1 MLAIKLGLVAA
12 SVLLSTLA
20 ARRFGHAVGGAVA
33 GMPMIAAPIIAI
45 LLIDHSVQ
53 QVQAIALATLVC
65 LPAAIAHIVT
75 FARAAARFHWGFCL
89 FLAIATY
96 GICGALLTA
105 LELPVAGVCVLALA
119 APALGLRAVPQGLRA
134 HGAVS
139 VPRAELVLR
148 IAAALAMAAAVIAGA
163 DALPASISGLL
174 LAVPITGSVLPC
186 FTLPR
191 HGPAATASLMGG
203 FVQGLNGFAAFFVA
217 LYFGLAWF
225 DKAAAFCLALGAS
238 LAMALV
244 VQGLRRFVQN
254 ARHASRSLR

>member
-1 MLAIKLGLVAA
+1 MLAIKLALVAA

-33 GMPMIAAPIIAI
+33 GMPMIAAPIVAI
-45 LLIDHSVQ
+45 LLIDHSAQ

-65 LPAAIAHIVT
+65 LPAAIAHIVS
-75 FARAAARFHWGFCL
+75 FAHAAKHFAWGVCL
-89 FLAIATY
+89 ALALATY
-96 GICGALLTA
+96 GLFGALLTA
-105 LELPVAGVCVLALA
+105 LDLPVMAVCALALA

-139 VPRAELVLR
+139 VPRAEFVLR

-217 LYFGLAWF
+217 LYFSLGWLERAS
-225 DKAAAFCLALGAS
+225 AFCLALGAA
-238 LAMALV
+238 LAMVLLMR
-244 VQGLRRFVQN
+244 GLRRYVP
-254 ARHASRSLR
+254 RLASR

>member
-1 MLAIKLGLVAA
+1 MLAIKLALVAA

-33 GMPMIAAPIIAI
+33 GMPMIAAPIVAI
-45 LLIDHSVQ
+45 LLIDHSAQ

-75 FARAAARFHWGFCL
+75 FARAAKHFAWGACL
-89 FLAIATY
+89 ALALAIY
-96 GICGALLTA
+96 GLFGAALTA
-105 LELPVAGVCVLALA
+105 LELPALAVCTLALA
-119 APALGLRAVPQGLRA
+119 APALGLRAVPRGLRA

-139 VPRAELVLR
+139 VPRAEFILR
-148 IAAALAMAAAVIAGA
+148 IGAALAMAAAVIAGA
-163 DALPASISGLL
+163 DALPASVSGLL

-191 HGPAATASLMGG
+191 HGPEATASLMGG

-217 LYFGLAWF
+217 LYFSLGWF
-225 DKAAAFCLALGAS
+225 DRAAAFCLALGAA
-238 LAMALV
+238 LAMALL
-244 VQGLRRFVQN
+244 VQGLRRFMP
-254 ARHASRSLR
+254 RLASQQR

>member
-20 ARRFGHAVGGAVA
+20 ARRFGHAVAGAVA
-33 GMPMIAAPIIAI
+33 GMPMIAAPIVAV
-45 LLIDHSVQ
+45 LLIDHSAQ

-75 FARAAARFHWGFCL
+75 FAHAAARFRWSLCL
-89 FLAIATY
+89 VLAIATY

-105 LELPVAGVCVLALA
+105 FELPAAGVCALALA
-119 APALGLRAVPQGLRA
+119 APALGLRVVPQGLRA

-139 VPRAELVLR
+139 VPRAEFVLR
-148 IAAALAMAAAVIAGA
+148 IAAALVMAAAVIAGA

-174 LAVPITGSVLPC
+174 LAVTGSVLPC

-203 FVQGLNGFAAFFVA
+203 FVQGLNGFAAFFVT
-217 LYFGLAWF
+217 LYFSLGWF

-238 LAMALV
+238 LAMALL
-244 VQGLRRFVQN
+244 VQGLRRFMP
-254 ARHASRSLR
+254 RLASQQR